1 MNKRLILI
9 LLTVLTVTCFSQ
21 DSILFVI
28 RVDDIL
34 SRNVTTLPRS
44 IKDFQMA
51 VEQRNGKVTWAV
63 IPHRL
68 IETQN
73 HNGVVAQELRE
84 TLLNGH
90 EISMHGY
97 NHICPVCSQSSHEMF
112 CTTNQQ
118 QIPYLQQLAII
129 DSGLQILLDTVGVV
143 PKTFVPP
150 AHVADTITFR
160 ALLDRGFDL
169 LSSSGQTKK
178 FIYKT
183 LYNLA
188 PNNEY
193 TWQLTTAQYAPRLT
207 AALNDIRNTATA
219 NGYYCLLLHDPFIRQ
234 GYENGLVIRWTG
246 ELLDSLNVFYGGRI
260 RYVTLQEAF
269 RHFNQPTDLAE
280 TERVPMGFSLS
291 QNYPNPFNPVTTITF
306 TIPGGAETRIGTSL
320 RVYDM
325 IGNEVAVLVNE
336 EKGEGDYEVT
346 FDAVGLSSGV
356 YCYRLQAGRF
366 TETRKLLLLK

>member
-1 MNKRLILI
+1 VKNKLF
-9 LLTVLTVTCFSQ
+9 LLFFLLFAGYGLPQ

-44 IKDFQMA
+44 IKDFQLA
-51 VEQRNGKVTWAV
+51 VEQRNAKVTWAV

-73 HNGVVAQELRE
+73 QDGVVAQELRE
-84 TLLNGH
+84 TVLNGH

-97 NHICPVCSQSSHEMF
+97 NHICSVCNQSSHEMF
-112 CTTNQQ
+112 CTANQQ

-129 DSGLQILLDTVGVV
+129 DSGLQLLLDTLNII

-160 ALLDRGFDL
+160 ILLERGFDL
-169 LSSSGQTKK
+169 LSSTGQTKSY
-178 FIYKT
+178 IYKT

-193 TWQLTTAQYAPRLT
+193 TWQLTTAQYASKLSS
-207 AALNDIRNTATA
+207 ALSNIRSTVAA

-246 ELLDSLNVFYGGRI
+246 ELLDSLNAYYGGRI
-260 RYVTLQEAF
+260 KYVTLQEAF
-269 RHFNQPTDLAE
+269 MHFNLPTIVQE
-280 TERVPMGFSLS
+280 TGTVPSGFSLS
-291 QNYPNPFNPVTTITF
+291 QNYPNPFNPSTTIEFSLPQRERVT
-306 TIPGGAETRIGTSL
+306 L
-320 RVYDM
+320 RVFNVM
-325 IGNEVAVLVNE
+325 GEEAARVAEGTME
-336 EKGEGDYEVT
+336 EGRHSFV
-346 FDAVGLSSGV
+346 FDAKGLASGI
-356 YCYRLQAGRF
+356 YFYRLETGRSIIS
-366 TETRKLLLLK
+366 RKMVIVK

>member
-1 MNKRLILI
+1 MKNKLLLILFI
-9 LLTVLTVTCFSQ
+9 LITGAGFAQ

-44 IKDFQMA
+44 IKDFQFA
-51 VEQRNGKVTWAV
+51 VEQRNAKVTWAV

-73 HNGVVAQELRE
+73 FDGIVAQELRE

-97 NHICPVCSQSSHEMF
+97 NHICPVCNQSSHEMF

-118 QIPYLQQLAII
+118 QLPYLQQLAII
-129 DSGLQILLDTVGVV
+129 DSGLKILLDTVGVV
-143 PKTFVPP
+143 PRTFVPP

-160 ALLDRGFDL
+160 AILDRGFDL
-169 LSSSGQTKK
+169 LSSTGQTKK

-183 LYNLA
+183 LYNLT

-193 TWQLTTAQYAPRLT
+193 TWQLTTAQYASKLT
-207 AALNDIRNTATA
+207 AALNDIRNTVAA

-234 GYENGLVIRWTG
+234 GYEKGLVIRWTG
-246 ELLDSLNVFYGGRI
+246 ELLDSLNAYYGGRI

-269 RHFNQPTDLAE
+269 RHFNQPTDIADAE
-280 TERVPMGFSLS
+280 RIPGGFSLS
-291 QNYPNPFNPVTTITF
+291 QNYPNPFNPS
-306 TIPGGAETRIGTSL
+306 TRIEFNLPERERVAL
-320 RVYDM
+320 RVFNVM
-325 IGNEVAVLVNE
+325 GE
-336 EKGEGDYEVT
+336 EIATLAEGTMEEGRHSFV
-346 FDAVGLSSGV
+346 FDAKGLSSGV
-356 YCYRLQAGRF
+356 YFYRLETGRSIIS
-366 TETRKLLLLK
+366 RKMVIMK